1 MVVILDVIQGADPA
15 MVVILNNTDVVYL
28 GHMCSH
34 NLILM
39 DRYHYFASTCHAFG
53 YDIRPTW

>member
-1 MVVILDVIQGADPA
+1 

-28 GHMCSH
+28 GHLCSD

-39 DRYHYFASTCHAFG
+39 DKYHYFASTCHAFG